1 MTLLVVSDIK
11 KTFGPLVA
19 VNDVS
24 LTIENNEVV
33 GLIGPNGSGKSTL
46 LHTLCGRTLPDSG
59 SIKLNDREIARMSPI
74 RRARSGMAIKFQL
87 ARIYDQKTVRENLL
101 LALQAETSVV
111 GLLFSRTRHKFDN
124 DIEAL
129 LADFG
134 LEDSVDVRAGELS
147 HGAQQWLEIA
157 MAMARKPELLLLD
170 EPTAGMSPAERQSTG
185 ELITSASKK
194 CGILI
199 VEHDLGFIR
208 SMCDRINVLHQGSIV
223 AVGTPSEIEKDER
236 VKEVYLTRV

>member
-1 MTLLVVSDIK
+1 MTLLSVQNVTKS
-11 KTFGPLVA
+11 FGPLIA

-24 LTIENNEVV
+24 LSVESNEVV

-46 LHTLCGRTLPDSG
+46 LHTLCGRTLADSG
-59 SIKLNDREIARMSPI
+59 SITLNGKEIARMSPA

-87 ARIYDQKTVRENLL
+87 ARVYNQKTVRDNLL
-101 LALQAETSVV
+101 LALQAETSVL

-124 DIEAL
+124 EIEEL
-129 LADFG
+129 LSDFG
-134 LEDSVDVRAGELS
+134 LQDSVDSKAGELS

-157 MAMARKPELLLLD
+157 MAMARKPDLLLLD

-185 ELITSASKK
+185 ELITRAAGK

-208 SMCDRINVLHQGSIV
+208 SLCDRINVLHQGSIV
-223 AVGTPSEIEKDER
+223 AVGTPGEIEKDER